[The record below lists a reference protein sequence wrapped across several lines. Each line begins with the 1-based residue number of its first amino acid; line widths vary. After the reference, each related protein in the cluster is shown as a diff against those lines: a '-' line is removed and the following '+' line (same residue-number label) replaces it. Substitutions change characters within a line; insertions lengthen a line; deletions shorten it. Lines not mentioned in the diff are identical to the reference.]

1 MDQVDLVVIGAGVV
15 GLAIARAA
23 ALRGAEVMVIE
34 AHDMPGMETS
44 SRNSEVIHAGIYYT
58 PGSLKARL
66 CVEGRR
72 RLYAYCVA
80 RDVAHRRTGK
90 LIVATSPE
98 EDARLDAIA
107 AKAAANGLTGGD
119 ALVRLTGEQARALEP
134 DLACTSALVS
144 PSTGIVDSHAYMQA
158 LQGDAENAGAVM
170 AFGTTVEA
178 LRPGLPHVLSGHSQ
192 GEGFELAARRVI
204 VAAGLHSAGLAR
216 GAGLPA
222 PADYWLKGS
231 YFVLDRRGPFRHL
244 IYPVPVGGGLGVHV
258 TLDMAGGTRFGPD
271 TQPVEG
277 LDYTVDPARA
287 PAFEAAIR
295 RYWPGLP
302 EGALV
307 PGYSGIRPKLRT
319 PEGVESDFTIHGPA
333 QTGAEGL
340 VVLHGIESP
349 GLTASLALA
358 SAACDALGLPVSE
371 DETCA

>member
-23 ALRGAEVMVIE
+23 ALRGAEVMVLE

-178 LRPGLPHVLSGHSQ
+178 LRNP
-192 GEGFELAARRVI
+192 
-204 VAAGLHSAGLAR
+204 VAN
-216 GAGLPA
+216 
-222 PADYWLKGS
+222 
-231 YFVLDRRGPFRHL
+231 
-244 IYPVPVGGGLGVHV
+244 
-258 TLDMAGGTRFGPD
+258 
-271 TQPVEG
+271 
-277 LDYTVDPARA
+277 
-287 PAFEAAIR
+287 
-295 RYWPGLP
+295 
-302 EGALV
+302 
-307 PGYSGIRPKLRT
+307 
-319 PEGVESDFTIHGPA
+319 
-333 QTGAEGL
+333 
-340 VVLHGIESP
+340 
-349 GLTASLALA
+349 
-358 SAACDALGLPVSE
+358 
-371 DETCA
+371 